1 MSTSPPSVRPVGQVE
16 EKMAALSS
24 NVAATLVN
32 YAGGALVA
40 NSSGC
45 GACSDIRLSAIGV
58 ENLSSGS
65 LTPVPVP
72 AALPLFATGLGAL
85 GLLGWRRKR
94 KARSVAV

>member
-1 MSTSPPSVRPVGQVE
+1 NVDVTSQRAARGASRRE
-16 EKMAALSS
+16 MAALSS

-32 YAGGALVA
+32 YALGALVA

-45 GACSDIRLSAIGV
+45 GACSDIRLSAGGV

-65 LTPVPVP
+65 LTPVQVP
-72 AALPLFATGLGAL
+72 AGLPLFPTGLGSL